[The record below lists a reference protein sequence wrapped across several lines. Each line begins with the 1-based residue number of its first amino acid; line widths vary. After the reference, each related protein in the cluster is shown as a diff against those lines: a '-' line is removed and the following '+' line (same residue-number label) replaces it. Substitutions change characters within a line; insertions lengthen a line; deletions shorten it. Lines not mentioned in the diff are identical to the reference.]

1 MMTDRMAPRKQ
12 TLKKYR
18 LLVVDDEIRILNF
31 LRSNLRALGYEVVTA
46 SNGLEALEQF
56 HATQPD
62 LILLDILMPKMS
74 GFEVLKEI
82 RGFSKVPVIFL
93 SAKGSESDKIAGLDM
108 GADDYMPKPFNP
120 DELVSRIEAVMR
132 RFSPNVAIIPD
143 ELSLGD
149 ITIDFKAHTVIV
161 RGDRMYLTRLEWL
174 LLSELALNAD
184 RLMSYEDL
192 LVRVWGA
199 EYRDDVQFLRT
210 WISRLRHKI
219 EEKPD
224 DPKIILTVT
233 KMGYILKKSQP

>member
-1 MMTDRMAPRKQ
+1 MQKC
-12 TLKKYR
+12 R

-31 LRSNLRALGYEVVTA
+31 LRSNLKAVGYEVVTA
-46 SNGLEALEQF
+46 SNGLEALKQF

-74 GFEVLKEI
+74 GFDVLKEI

-93 SAKGSESDKIAGLDM
+93 SARGNEREKIAGLDM
-108 GADDYMPKPFNP
+108 GADDYISKPFSP

-132 RFSPNVAIIPD
+132 RFKPSEPKIPD
-143 ELSLGD
+143 ELCLGD
-149 ITIDFKAHTVIV
+149 IALDFKAHKVID
-161 RGDRMYLTRLEWL
+161 RGDEIYLTRLEWL

-184 RLMSYEDL
+184 RLMTYEEL

-210 WISRLRHKI
+210 WISRLRRKI

-224 DPKIILTVT
+224 EPRIILTVT

>member
-1 MMTDRMAPRKQ
+1 MAYTMVSRKQ
-12 TLKKYR
+12 SSKKYR

-46 SNGLEALEQF
+46 SNGREALEQF
-56 HATQPD
+56 HASHPD
-62 LILLDILMPKMS
+62 IILLDIVMPEMN
-74 GFEVLKEI
+74 GFDVLKEI

-93 SAKGSESDKIAGLDM
+93 SAKGNERDRITGLDM
-108 GADDYMPKPFNP
+108 GADDYISKPFSP

-132 RFSPNVAIIPD
+132 RFRPDGPKVPD
-143 ELSLGD
+143 ELPLGD
-149 ITIDFKAHTVIV
+149 ITIDFKAHKVMVKGNKI
-161 RGDRMYLTRLEWL
+161 YLTRIEWL

-184 RLMSYEDL
+184 RLMSYEEL

-210 WISRLRHKI
+210 WISRLRRKI

-224 DPKIILTVT
+224 DPQIILTVT
-233 KMGYILKKSQP
+233 KMGYILKASRS

>member
-1 MMTDRMAPRKQ
+1 MADTMANIKQ
-12 TLKKYR
+12 GLKKYR

-46 SNGLEALEQF
+46 SNGREALEQF
-56 HATQPD
+56 HASHPD
-62 LILLDILMPKMS
+62 IILLDIVMPEMN
-74 GFEVLKEI
+74 GFDTLKEI

-93 SAKGSESDKIAGLDM
+93 SAKGNERDRITGLDM
-108 GADDYMPKPFNP
+108 GADDYISKPFSP

-132 RFSPNVAIIPD
+132 RFRPDGPKIPD

-149 ITIDFKAHTVIV
+149 LTIDFKAHKVMVKGNKI
-161 RGDRMYLTRLEWL
+161 YLTRIEWL

-184 RLMSYEDL
+184 RLMSYEEL

-210 WISRLRHKI
+210 WISRLRRKI
-219 EEKPD
+219 GEKPD
-224 DPKIILTVT
+224 DPQIILTVT
-233 KMGYILKKSQP
+233 KMGYILKASRS